1 MSHHLAW
8 AVASCSSGP
17 PAAKTVK
24 PMSTGGVYRPDGSP
38 CKTASFS
45 QLTELENRHREFLKL
60 EECLVEV
67 NSMFVELSDLVAQ
80 QGDMVDSIE
89 ANVSNAKEYVSFFI
103 QAYIK

>member
-1 MSHHLAW
+1 MPGWMAES
-8 AVASCSSGP
+8 P
-17 PAAKTVK
+17 KFE
-24 PMSTGGVYRPDGSP
+24 STGGVYRPDGSP
-38 CKTASFS
+38 CKTGSFS

-103 QAYIK
+103 QAHTK